1 MRMKKSMMKMTP
13 AISAIA
19 LSIGVT
25 IMSNLIRI
33 LIKGQAKT
41 IEEVTILLWRELVGI
56 ILGNHSPLK

>member
-33 LIKGQAKT
+33 SIKGQAKK
-41 IEEVTILLWRELVGI
+41 IEEVTI
-56 ILGNHSPLK
+56 